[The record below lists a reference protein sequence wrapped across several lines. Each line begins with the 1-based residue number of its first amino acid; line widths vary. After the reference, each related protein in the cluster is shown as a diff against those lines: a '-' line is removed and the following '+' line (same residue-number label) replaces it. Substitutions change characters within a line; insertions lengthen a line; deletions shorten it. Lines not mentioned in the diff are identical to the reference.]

1 MTSQRKLYMV
11 GICST
16 EQKRAKRMP
25 DNIVE
30 TTINNKDTLEIIN
43 DEVKLT
49 LQAKWL
55 DDIFIYLL

>member
-1 MTSQRKLYMV
+1 MTSQRKVYMV

-16 EQKRAKRMP
+16 VRKQAKRMP

-43 DEVKLT
+43 YEDSSKQSGWMT
-49 LQAKWL
+49 
-55 DDIFIYLL
+55 FF